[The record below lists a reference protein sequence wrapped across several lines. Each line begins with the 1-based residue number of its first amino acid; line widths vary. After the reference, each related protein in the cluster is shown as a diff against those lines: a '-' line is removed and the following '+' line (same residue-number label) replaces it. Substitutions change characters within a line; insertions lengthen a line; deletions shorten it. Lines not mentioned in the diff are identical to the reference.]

1 MQAYSCGECTH
12 GRLGIGKLN
21 GFIEVPTKIDFNGD
35 KIAKISIHSGQLSL
49 NLTSLFFYNI
59 IMFTMVIKNYINN

>member
-21 GFIEVPTKIDFNGD
+21 GFIEVPSKIDFDGD
-35 KIAKISIHSGQLSL
+35 KIAKISIHSGQFSLSF
-49 NLTSLFFYNI
+49 TS
-59 IMFTMVIKNYINN
+59 